1 MPASDLLGCNNRDR
15 KKSQT
20 KTGTK
25 RAVDCEL
32 EIVDRVLIRELA
44 DSIGAEASDKWS
56 LASMFAAEKNKG
68 KRRIGFIWGGGKWL
82 DNWDGGSN
90 AVPPQA
96 RRKHREESEGMSGVT
111 YRIETRESLGKR
123 LSDKSNKKRDI

>member
-56 LASMFAAEKNKG
+56 LASMFAVEKNKG
-68 KRRIGFIWGGGKWL
+68 KRRIGF
-82 DNWDGGSN
+82 SN
-90 AVPPQA
+90 IVYA
-96 RRKHREESEGMSGVT
+96 
-111 YRIETRESLGKR
+111 
-123 LSDKSNKKRDI
+123 